1 MDLREQLKAAMS
13 GEVNAPEPNEAITPA
28 EGAEAAAPPVSEAP
42 ESQTEAK
49 APETDTKALERDE
62 SGRFKAKN
70 TEAQAGAETAT
81 PEPPKEPES
90 AKPEE
95 KGPQTE
101 ATRIPPS
108 LPAAVKAQW
117 ADLKPEVQQAFSKL
131 EETVQ
136 TAKAEWGKKGE
147 RLNRYDEIV
156 GPHLDRWRMAG
167 LDEFAGV
174 QTLIAAQNIL
184 ERNPV
189 DGLVHIARS
198 YGVHPQQLAQAFG
211 LTQANGAQPGA
222 EGQPAPTAAPDL
234 TPVLQPV
241 LQQVQTLQQQ
251 LQQLRQGSEHEKLT
265 QAQAE
270 VTAFANDPAN
280 LYFENVRPVVA
291 KLLETGQA
299 STLKDAYEQAIW
311 ASPEIRPLL
320 LAAQTAEAA
329 RAAQAETT
337 RKAQEQEQR
346 AKAQAAA
353 KAAGS
358 VTGAPAPGATAP
370 GPGST
375 GNLREDLL
383 AAKRLSESRA

>member
-13 GEVNAPEPNEAITPA
+13 GEGDAPPADVTPA
-28 EGAEAAAPPVSEAP
+28 EPIAAAPEAP
-42 ESQTEAK
+42 AAETTTEAQA
-49 APETDTKALERDE
+49 APEAGQPRDAT
-62 SGRFKAKN
+62 GKFAQKTQD

-95 KGPQTE
+95 KGPETQ

-117 ADLKPEVQQAFSKL
+117 ADLKPEVQTAFSKL

-136 TAKAEWGKKGE
+136 TAKAEWGRKGE

-222 EGQPAPTAAPDL
+222 EGQHAPTAAPDL
-234 TPVLQPV
+234 SPVLQPV

-270 VTAFANDPAN
+270 VTAFASDPAH

-291 KLLETGQA
+291 KYLETGQA
-299 STLKDAYEQAIW
+299 STLKEAYEQAIW

-320 LAAQTAEAA
+320 IAAQTAEAA
-329 RAAQAETT
+329 KAAQATNT
-337 RKAQEQEQR
+337 AKVQEQEQR

-358 VTGAPAPGATAP
+358 VTGAPAPGASAP

-375 GNLREDLL
+375 GNLRDDIL